1 MTGNETSRRPR
12 VFQPDDAALSAS
24 NPAVTDMPPPPS
36 EPEGPDGS
44 ATGMKIPTTSQLR
57 AGIRW
62 GALLFASLT
71 ALAGLAA
78 GVWFSRF
85 VAVALTHKDWVGWL
99 ALGLLVLAGIAAFVI
114 ALREIIGLFR
124 LRSLRQIRN
133 DADTAARQADAK
145 LARETARR
153 LRACYGGRNDMAWAL
168 QRFGEHDGQVHDG
181 ADILILA
188 ERELMAP
195 LDGQARQ
202 IVLQS
207 AKRVTMVTALSPLP
221 WLAMLFV
228 LAENLRMLRR
238 LAGLYGG
245 RPGFIGGLRL
255 ARLVVTHIVATGG
268 IALTDDLF
276 GQFLGQDI
284 MRRLSRRLGEGVFN
298 GALTARVGTATIDVC
313 RPLPFL
319 EAQPPRLRDFVSAL
333 WQRRPDVSGETG
345 GDSKQA

>member
-1 MTGNETSRRPR
+1 MMRNETPRRPR
-12 VFQPDDAALSAS
+12 VFQPDDPALAT
-24 NPAVTDMPPPPS
+24 NEPTAFDMPPPGV
-36 EPEGPDGS
+36 ETPEASVG
-44 ATGMKIPTTSQLR
+44 GMTIPTTAQLK

-62 GALLFASLT
+62 GALLFS
-71 ALAGLAA
+71 ALAALASLAA

-85 VAVALTHKDWVGWL
+85 ISVALASDDWVGWL
-99 ALGLLVLAGIAAFVI
+99 ALGLLALAGLAAFII

-124 LRSLRQIRN
+124 LRSLRQIRD
-133 DADTAARQADAK
+133 DADIAARQGDAK
-145 LARETARR
+145 LAGKAARR
-153 LRACYGGRNDMAWAL
+153 LCAQYAGRSDMAWAL
-168 QRFGEHDGQVHDG
+168 QRFHEHDAQVHDG

-188 ERELMAP
+188 ERELMTP
-195 LDGQARQ
+195 LDQQARQ

-207 AKRVTMVTALSPLP
+207 AKRVTMVTAISPMA

-276 GQFLGQDI
+276 GQFLGQDM

-319 EAQPPRLRDFVSAL
+319 EAKPPRLRDFVSAL

-345 GDSKQA
+345 GDGKQT